1 MRNDIIFFA
10 AVVAIALISLAFL
23 SYHES
28 VRYVEISAQ
37 NTTKVVSVEIAGD
50 PISYERGLMGRKTLD
65 KDSGMLFVFNDELK
79 RAFWMKNTLISL
91 DIIFV
96 SSNYTIVD
104 MKEKFMPCESDPCP
118 VYSSAAP
125 AKFVI
130 EVNAGFV
137 EEHGIETGNKIK
149 IR

>member
-10 AVVAIALISLAFL
+10 AIVAIALISLAFL

-65 KDSGMLFVFNDELK
+65 KD
-79 RAFWMKNTLISL
+79 
-91 DIIFV
+91 
-96 SSNYTIVD
+96 
-104 MKEKFMPCESDPCP
+104 
-118 VYSSAAP
+118 
-125 AKFVI
+125 
-130 EVNAGFV
+130 
-137 EEHGIETGNKIK
+137 
-149 IR
+149 